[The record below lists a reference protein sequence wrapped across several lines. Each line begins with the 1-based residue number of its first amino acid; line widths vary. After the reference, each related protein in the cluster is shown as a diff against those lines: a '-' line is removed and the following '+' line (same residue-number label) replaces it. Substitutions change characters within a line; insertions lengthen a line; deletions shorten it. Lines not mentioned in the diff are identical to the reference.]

1 MIGTKERIW
10 RTALDLFAQKGFE
23 ATSVSDLAGRLGLS
37 KGALYKHFADKRAIL
52 EEITRQM
59 AEQDSLAAQKY
70 AVPEETFSA
79 NPASYAHTELSQAI
93 AFTKAQFGFW
103 ALDEVGAKFR
113 RLLIIEQYGSA
124 EFAELYENY
133 LGRGPLLYMQDIFQ
147 TMIEQNKLA
156 PAPAPRLAVEFYA
169 PFMFLLSQHDRGR
182 PFAECLAILNDC
194 LDSFAKRY
202 DLKPNLDT

>member
-52 EEITRQM
+52 DEITRQM

-70 AVPEETFSA
+70 AVPEETFRA

-103 ALDEVGAKFR
+103 TKW
-113 RLLIIEQYGSA
+113 EQS
-124 EFAELYENY
+124 FAAY
-133 LGRGPLLYMQDIFQ
+133 L
-147 TMIEQNKLA
+147 
-156 PAPAPRLAVEFYA
+156 
-169 PFMFLLSQHDRGR
+169 LLSNM
-182 PFAECLAILNDC
+182 AA
-194 LDSFAKRY
+194 
-202 DLKPNLDT
+202 PNLPNCTKIIWGVGRYYICKIFSKP